1 MMRLGIEVGS
11 AIAMAVVA
19 RLVVSALLKR
29 GRLGDTLDAKSR
41 RTIANSLALLV
52 LVVSLVLILS
62 GRNEV
67 IRQDLLVS
75 TISFMPKLLVG
86 AVVVIV
92 TFVLA
97 KLAGVVV
104 EQAVKQRSELL
115 AMRARGITFASI
127 VVVGV
132 LLAMKQMGLQT
143 DILMIIVAGVILTGS
158 LAAGLGIGLG
168 TLPLS
173 KQIAAGRHVEDR
185 FSIGQQ
191 VQLTDVSGRIASM
204 NMASVEI
211 VADDGA
217 HWEVPYMR
225 FIDEAIRWS
234 DD

>member
-1 MMRLGIEVGS
+1 MRLGIEVGS